1 MATASCASAV
11 RVSRDHHGSAER
23 SRAHRNANSAAARI
37 LRIAV
42 ALVFLFASIT
52 FADQRDDA
60 EKLKA
65 FRDLNPDNRGASD
78 RRVEF
83 HLGYVELHY
92 LGMDWRIFYLPI
104 LAPLP
109 GARLEDAAKIPNPF
123 ELTGTP
129 YASTMPP
136 MFDHDRSRAVE
147 REYKRIEKLTAKAD
161 EK

>member
-1 MATASCASAV
+1 MAAA
-11 RVSRDHHGSAER
+11 
-23 SRAHRNANSAAARI
+23 SRAVALRISADDDRCAQRTRVDQDRNSAAAI
-37 LRIAV
+37 FAF
-42 ALVFLFASIT
+42 ALVLVFAT
-52 FADQRDDA
+52 VAFADQRDDA

-65 FRDLNPDNRGASD
+65 FRDLNPDNRATSD

-83 HLGYVELHY
+83 HLGYVEIHY
-92 LGMDWRIFYLPI
+92 LGMDWRIFYLPL

-109 GARLEDAAKIPNPF
+109 GARLEDGAKIPNPF

-147 REYKRIEKLTAKAD
+147 REYKRIEKLSSQQIEVK
-161 EK
+161 